1 MKPKNCHGEPAFI
14 GMKEYI
20 GEGLGRDCFLQ
31 GRGMNDGPNDRD
43 NGDNWDGGDGDGR
56 EGRKAHCIGLV
67 LTIEP
72 YLDNIGQLKISIIV

>member
-1 MKPKNCHGEPAFI
+1 
-14 GMKEYI
+14 
-20 GEGLGRDCFLQ
+20 
-31 GRGMNDGPNDRD
+31 MNDGPNDRD